1 MQISKRL
8 SKTLKRRGTCLITLP
23 IRELSTLRSTSESA
37 LVNTIMVSM
46 ETLVP
51 SVENL

>member
-23 IRELSTLRSTSESA
+23 TRELSTLRSISESA